1 MPLVLYSGFVPDFM
15 RQNNSPLNRAHSIA
29 LGQQVAP
36 GKRECGGVSE
46 QESTVIASRIFRP
59 FSWSKS
65 AQSSNVDFRAVLLQC
80 QRLKRL
86 AGRRLLRE
94 RSQSER
100 EVPKMDAELPIEIEK
115 AFEKATKKNQ
125 RAKTSPRA
133 ARKPRQLLTADNATK
148 MQPDIGSANAHTCQE
163 IILTPTNSS

>member
-65 AQSSNVDFRAVLLQC
+65 STIV
-80 QRLKRL
+80 KRRFSGCF
-86 AGRRLLRE
+86 AA
-94 RSQSER
+94 
-100 EVPKMDAELPIEIEK
+100 VPK
-115 AFEKATKKNQ
+115 T
-125 RAKTSPRA
+125 
-133 ARKPRQLLTADNATK
+133 
-148 MQPDIGSANAHTCQE
+148 
-163 IILTPTNSS
+163 